1 MSKGEPS
8 EGFIIPTDPSLEF
21 DYFEIV
27 RERLSE
33 FLTGKGYSTVEA
45 ARIALHLAEGARH
58 VLHLLKVMTKAGNTT
73 DEEILEALGAALD
86 SSIPLEKAKRVL
98 LHRDD
103 LDSPEPEQQ
112 IEQLEDSRK

>member
-33 FLTGKGYSTVEA
+33 FLTCKEYSTVEA
-45 ARIALHLAEGARH
+45 AKIALYLAEGTRQ
-58 VLHLLKVMTKAGNTT
+58 VLHLLKVLTKAGNPT

-86 SSIPLEKAKRVL
+86 SSVPLEKAKRVL

-103 LDSPEPEQQ
+103 ADSSGPGQHTEQ
-112 IEQLEDSRK
+112 RKDTRK